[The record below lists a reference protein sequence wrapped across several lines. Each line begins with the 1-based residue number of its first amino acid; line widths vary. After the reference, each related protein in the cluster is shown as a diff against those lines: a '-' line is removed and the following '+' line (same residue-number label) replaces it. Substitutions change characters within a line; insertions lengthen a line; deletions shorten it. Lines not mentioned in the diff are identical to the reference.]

1 MLPCP
6 KQGTLLGMSQGENR
20 TGSSIR
26 NLRTLAGLTL
36 ADVAA
41 EAGTNVSYLSRVETG
56 DVTAST
62 QYVARVTAAIAS
74 RMAGVA

>member
-1 MLPCP
+1 
-6 KQGTLLGMSQGENR
+6 MSQGENR

-74 RMAGVA
+74 RMAGAA